1 MSDTLLT
8 PSHHA
13 GGPIL
18 LSPEQLKDLA
28 AEMLKLIDDQR
39 QASSSAPSSAKAT
52 TEAKTDSAGIKRAID
67 FEIRAARR
75 RLGQMSPENIVR
87 SIPSLLVN
95 GETNPHYNAMLNKQ
109 LIYALSRLS
118 GNDPT
123 WDAYW
128 GQPGNDARGQ
138 A

>member
-1 MSDTLLT
+1 MSDTLLP
-8 PSHHA
+8 PSHPA
-13 GGPIL
+13 ASPIV
-18 LSPEQLKDLA
+18 LSPGQLTELA
-28 AEMLKLIDDQR
+28 AVMLKLIDDQR

-75 RLGQMSPENIVR
+75 RLGALSPDVILR
-87 SIPSLLVN
+87 CIPALLAN
-95 GETNPHYNAMLNKQ
+95 GETNPDYDKAMNKR
-109 LIYALSRLS
+109 LLYAISRLP
-118 GNDPT
+118 GDDPA